1 MYSGTQM
8 YLTEKLYWD
17 SLTHLLFLYLLFRT
31 SPLLNLFLLL
41 RLTSFQENVHF
52 HTFSTPLFTKGGSK
66 LSYSNV
72 TIHFLVLTYFATI
85 YLILTP
91 IQLPS
96 TFKKM
101 SDKVYWKRF
110 CEYLRIRKRKTSSH
124 ILCMYVYLLLS
135 TYYLSVIRQNFIC
148 ELNHNMKSYH
158 QVTKVRIL
166 HS

>member
-1 MYSGTQM
+1 MCSSRKFPSNPVEKNARRDSIRGGFGTWPN
-8 YLTEKLYWD
+8 LHWTCERVNP
-17 SLTHLLFLYLLFRT
+17 F
-31 SPLLNLFLLL
+31 SP
-41 RLTSFQENVHF
+41 R
-52 HTFSTPLFTKGGSK
+52 GGSK

-101 SDKVYWKRF
+101 SDKGYWKRF

-135 TYYLSVIRQNFIC
+135 TYYLSVIR
-148 ELNHNMKSYH
+148 
-158 QVTKVRIL
+158 
-166 HS
+166 

>member
-1 MYSGTQM
+1 M

-17 SLTHLLFLYLLFRT
+17 SLTHLLFLYLLFHAFPSNSF
-31 SPLLNLFLLL
+31 SPI
-41 RLTSFQENVHF
+41 EIDI
-52 HTFSTPLFTKGGSK
+52 FSRKCP
-66 LSYSNV
+66 LSYIFNPLSPRGAQRLYV

-110 CEYLRIRKRKTSSH
+110 CKYLRIRKRKTSSH

-135 TYYLSVIRQNFIC
+135 TYYLSVIR
-148 ELNHNMKSYH
+148 
-158 QVTKVRIL
+158 
-166 HS
+166 